1 MGDLYELNHL
11 LEHGSKPIISLNRP
25 VGVIKAG
32 GGKIALGCDG
42 GLICLINQNDSLEVK
57 NLMISNKPI
66 RSLELTK
73 DGKTLFVALGNEK
86 IQVIDVETMQPRTQL
101 VSVQEMI
108 ACMALSEDGKTL
120 AVGTSQGSVVLWNLE
135 DLQVKTILPAGS
147 HSHSN

>member
-1 MGDLYELNHL
+1 MEKHFL
-11 LEHGSKPIISLNRP
+11 LRWGMK
-25 VGVIKAG
+25 
-32 GGKIALGCDG
+32 
-42 GLICLINQNDSLEVK
+42 
-57 NLMISNKPI
+57 
-66 RSLELTK
+66 
-73 DGKTLFVALGNEK
+73 K